1 MKKLASDL
9 TLPSDLFLIG
19 LISSLAFFLGG
30 LLGGTLLLVSEW
42 PWGYL
47 LEGAVG
53 GLLLGLFLRRRYQPW
68 LLMLGG
74 AISITV
80 AAVLAR
86 FLLSWFTSIA
96 AIIPAM
102 ISGAIAGLIFGAIL
116 NARAAVWVFSL
127 TGAVGF
133 GLGKMVIDWFNQT
146 FTVLYEWLSLTAGGM
161 SGDVLSQGLYGLVH
175 GLTFGLA
182 IIMVVFLHRKELIS

>member
-68 LLMLGG
+68 LPMIGG

-80 AAVLAR
+80 AVLAS
-86 FLLSWFTSIA
+86 FLLSWFTNIA

-133 GLGKMVIDWFNQT
+133 GLGKMVIDWFIQT
-146 FTVLYEWLSLTAGGM
+146 FTVLYDWLSLTAGGL
-161 SGDVLSQGLYGLVH
+161 SGAVLTQGLYGLVH